1 MGQRRFLC
9 LSFSSAQRRKGQN
22 EREKAPEDG
31 KIDRISDAS
40 TLPVSH
46 LYILLSLPTRT
57 VYHFP
62 LFALGV
68 SSNSSFKTVF
78 YTCLHLRLDL
88 ESFNGRARPEDRP
101 KAKIAEQE
109 RKAKA
114 KDDLE
119 EQGKGGERKAEK
131 LEERKRGRIWLQE
144 AFLFNLAFT
153 PSSFYGHVST
163 FSWKENI
170 SEGDN
175 FSELY
180 HSFCCRVT

>member
-1 MGQRRFLC
+1 MGEKRPPKMEKQIEFPTRPLSRFL
-9 LSFSSAQRRKGQN
+9 
-22 EREKAPEDG
+22 
-31 KIDRISDAS
+31 IS
-40 TLPVSH
+40 
-46 LYILLSLPTRT
+46 IFCCLPTRT

-88 ESFNGRARPEDRP
+88 ESQNGRARPGDRP

-119 EQGKGGERKAEK
+119 EQRGKERKAEKK

-153 PSSFYGHVST
+153 PSSFYGHIST
-163 FSWKENI
+163 FSRKENI
-170 SEGDN
+170 SRGG
-175 FSELY
+175 
-180 HSFCCRVT
+180 